1 MNFLK
6 KYYQRFMYDGLAGLA
21 IGLFATVVAGNMLET
36 IGLIM
41 GGDIGQ
47 FIAMVSKVVKLL
59 VGIAIGVGVATKL
72 GASPCVV
79 VCAAVTGYIGA
90 YAYDI
95 MNGVHFVEGN
105 ININKSGEPL
115 VAFLASYVTVEIGC
129 LIANRTKLNYL
140 ITPIIA
146 ITIGAV
152 VSFYV
157 ATPIHKV
164 TQMYK
169 NLIVWATGQN
179 EVVMSILVAVL
190 MGLAMTLPIST
201 VALAMS
207 INMTGSMAAAA
218 AIGCCVSMIG
228 YATASF
234 RDNKIEG
241 FILQGLGIS
250 AIQMPNIIKN
260 PLICIPTLITSAV
273 VSPIA
278 VCVLNMTCD
287 SAAAGLGSCG
297 FISQILT
304 YQTMV
309 NDGISKNIVLIEI
322 LLIQLLIPAV
332 ATWFISEFMRKHN
345 FIKEGDMKI
354 SF

>member
-1 MNFLK
+1 
-6 KYYQRFMYDGLAGLA
+6 
-21 IGLFATVVAGNMLET
+21 
-36 IGLIM
+36 
-41 GGDIGQ
+41 
-47 FIAMVSKVVKLL
+47 MVSSVVKLL

-95 MNGVHFVEGN
+95 MKGVHFVDGS
-105 ININKSGEPL
+105 INITKSGDPL
-115 VAFLASYVTVEIGC
+115 VAFLAAYITVEIGC
-129 LIANRTKLNYL
+129 LIANKTKLNYL

-146 ITIGAV
+146 ISIGAV
-152 VSFYV
+152 VSFYI
-157 ATPIHKV
+157 AGPIHKV
-164 TQMYK
+164 TEMYK
-169 NLIVWATGQN
+169 NLIGWATDQN
-179 EVVMSILVAVL
+179 QVVMSIIVAVL
-190 MGLAMTLPIST
+190 MCLAMTLPIST

-207 INMTGSMAAAA
+207 LEMSGSIAAAA

-241 FILQGLGIS
+241 FILQGLGTS
-250 AIQMPNIIKN
+250 AIQMPNVIKN
-260 PLICIPTLITSAV
+260 PLIVIPTVVTSAV
-273 VSPIA
+273 LSPIA
-278 VCVLNMTCD
+278 VCLLNMTSD
-287 SAAAGLGSCG
+287 TSAAGLGSCG

-309 NDGISKNIVLIEI
+309 NDGIGKNVVIIEI
-322 LLIQLLIPAV
+322 LLIQFLIPAV
-332 ATWFISEFMRKHN
+332 VTWVISEFMRKHN
-345 FIKEGDMKI
+345 IIKEGDMKI